1 MSDCECFVC
10 AKFFRKWKKKKMDL
24 KLSCQHQLPLLLTC
38 TPPPRPPF
46 TLHLNPSIKLLFT
59 RTYFYLSKS
68 LIICENLFKTFLPVR
83 IFSFCKNLFKSL
95 LFMWIFLN
103 LFLFMIICEN
113 LLNLF
118 LFILMIFC
126 LFCMFLF
133 HAFYFEF
140 FSFYVWVFS
149 YWKKCP

>member
-1 MSDCECFVC
+1 MSVLCVRNFFVNE
-10 AKFFRKWKKKKMDL
+10 KKKNGL
-24 KLSCQHQLPLLLTC
+24 KIVLSASITYTTDVYPSLP
-38 TPPPRPPF
+38 PSF

-59 RTYFYLSKS
+59 RIYFYLSKS